1 MSIAA
6 PITGDN
12 SQISPSPESM
22 VSLQRDGGETVTRIP
37 SGVLLR
43 GQPREATAAD
53 LVALL
58 ETLIAIAT
66 RIAQQ
71 TPN

>member
-6 PITGDN
+6 PPTGDN
-12 SQISPSPESM
+12 SQISPSLESM
-22 VSLQRDGGETVTRIP
+22 VSLQHDGGETVMLP

-58 ETLIAIAT
+58 ETLISIAT